1 MRAVTSADAHSGL
14 LSGFFEPLVA
24 VGDIAR
30 LGTFDLLTASCLLA
44 LVGTA
49 AAIDLRSHRIPNRLV
64 AMGAIAA
71 LVVQAALHG
80 AAPGTWR
87 WFTGLAAGIAPFVV
101 LYLVSAVGAGDAKLM
116 ACVGA
121 FVGPETALEILIA
134 TLLCGGA
141 MAVWTM
147 VARRHVRRTMAGV
160 VGTLL
165 MLPFSWRA
173 GTNGSTHTTTTVTMT
188 ARLPYAVAIAG
199 GVLLVMTGV
208 I

>member
-1 MRAVTSADAHSGL
+1 MAIEPVSSLSRL
-14 LSGFFEPLVA
+14 LEPLA
-24 VGDIAR
+24 ALADMATAGQ
-30 LGTFDLLTASCLLA
+30 LGRFDALTAICLLA

-49 AAIDLRSHRIPNRLV
+49 AVTDFRSHRIPNRLV
-64 AMGAIAA
+64 ATGAIAA
-71 LVVQAALHG
+71 LLLQIALHG
-80 AAPGTWR
+80 AGSGAWL

-121 FVGPETALEILIA
+121 FVGPETVLEILIA

-147 VARRHVRRTMAGV
+147 LMRRHVRRTMAGV

-165 MLPFSWRA
+165 WLPFSWRTGSE
-173 GTNGSTHTTTTVTMT
+173 GTARTNMTTT

-208 I
+208 L